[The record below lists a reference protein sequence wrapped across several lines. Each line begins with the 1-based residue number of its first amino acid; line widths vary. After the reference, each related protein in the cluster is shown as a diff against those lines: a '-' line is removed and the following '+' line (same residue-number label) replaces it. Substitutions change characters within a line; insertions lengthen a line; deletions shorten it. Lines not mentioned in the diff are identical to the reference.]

1 MVAVAAL
8 IEQLAAGPARVTRDD
23 QPDSRPFRPFPQDPM
38 APPALAEE
46 SEFVPFVTELQD
58 ELSRVDKPPFFNDG
72 PRKLMEGDFPHGSP
86 RPPKR
91 LCGFDPFVLEAER
104 QEDDGP
110 VRI

>member
-38 APPALAEE
+38 ASPALAQE
-46 SEFVPFVTELQD
+46 SKLIPFLTELQD
-58 ELSRVDKPPFFNDG
+58 ELSRVDKPPFFDDG
-72 PRKLMEGDFPHGSP
+72 PRKLMDGDVPHDSP
-86 RPPKR
+86 RTPKR
-91 LCGFDPFVLEAER
+91 LCGFDPFVLEAEK